1 MPARKPQL
9 LVVSFAPVAA
19 EVLAG
24 SLLGLVGSSQLF
36 VVSFAPVAAVILT
49 GDLLGLL
56 LFGQGGALGV
66 LEAGHGA
73 GGLFEQVGPDGLFPV
88 DQQYTVLAQV
98 ALAGGGDERRPFF
111 DGLPL

>member
-1 MPARKPQL
+1 MSFAPVAAEVLAGSLLRLPGSPQL

-24 SLLGLVGSSQLF
+24 SLLGLVGSAQLF
-36 VVSFAPVAAVILT
+36 VVSFAPVAAEVFT

-56 LFGQGGALGV
+56 LLGQGGALGV

-73 GGLFEQVGPDGLFPV
+73 GGLFE
-88 DQQYTVLAQV
+88 
-98 ALAGGGDERRPFF
+98 
-111 DGLPL
+111 